1 MALLFLLTEITH
13 RVSVVYLT
21 HSGCD
26 AGKVSH
32 RLYQTGLAAAPMPQQ
47 NHITNLIRCVNIH
60 AL

>member
-1 MALLFLLTEITH
+1 MALLFLLTEIAH
-13 RVSVVYLT
+13 RVPIVYLT

-26 AGKVSH
+26 TGKVSH
-32 RLYQTGLAAAPMPQQ
+32 RFHQTGLAASPMSQQ